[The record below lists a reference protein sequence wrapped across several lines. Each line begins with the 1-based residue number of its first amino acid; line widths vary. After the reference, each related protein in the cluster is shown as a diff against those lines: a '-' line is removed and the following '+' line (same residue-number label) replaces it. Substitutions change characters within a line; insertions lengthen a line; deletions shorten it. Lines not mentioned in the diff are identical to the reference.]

1 MQSVMFNSQ
10 HIPVSKDTLH
20 SHKILTSSLETKIL
34 TMHSRK
40 DQKNEIT
47 HECTSR
53 AAVYLLDPLISC
65 CFSTASTFH
74 RQSMTSTEVKRTNA
88 HNIMVIQAHS
98 PTNTHSLL
106 GVWHWQSYRT
116 SDNKQHRFPLTT
128 ATLLVQITCTLKI
141 MTAVWPLVVIVEN
154 IILVI

>member
-20 SHKILTSSLETKIL
+20 SHKILSSRETKIP

-47 HECTSR
+47 HQRTSR
-53 AAVYLLDPLISC
+53 AAEYLLDPLITC

-88 HNIMVIQAHS
+88 HNITVTQAQA
-98 PTNTHSLL
+98 PTNTHALL
-106 GVWHWQSYRT
+106 WDWHWQSYRT
-116 SDNKQHRFPLTT
+116 SDNKEHWFPLTT
-128 ATLLVQITCTLKI
+128 AALLVQIACTLKV
-141 MTAVWPLVVIVEN
+141 MAAVWPLLVTVEN
-154 IILVI
+154 IFII